1 MQEVAEVRHDLE
13 DTRVEQ
19 PTVLVGRRHDAA
31 VVVAM
36 ELQQGRCNVRL
47 GLAHAIEERSERAQD
62 RAVVLERCGE
72 AALETGVQLV
82 TARGVEREARR
93 PSAPQAIDQRELA
106 SAHEIV
112 RSWELEQAHVPA
124 LLPLLRVG
132 ERAYEGGRVRN
143 RERDRATHVR
153 RRGGAHGVGDLAS
166 PVVADEVN
174 LVAEAIDQGEGVGG
188 EGVEVVGTDD
198 RRGGVAAQPW
208 RDDAVGL
215 GKVLEERDGGRRVI
229 GEAVEEEERARVDR
243 AADERMNLAERQR
256 ERGAGQPLMRCVH
269 KSDQL

>member
-1 MQEVAEVRHDLE
+1 MQEVTEVRHDLE

-19 PTVLVGRRHDAA
+19 STVLVGRRHDAA
-31 VVVAM
+31 VVAAM
-36 ELQQGRCNVRL
+36 ELQQGCCNVRL
-47 GLAHAIEERSERAQD
+47 GLAHAIEERREWAHD
-62 RAVVLERCGE
+62 RAVVLERCGQ

-174 LVAEAIDQGEGVGG
+174 LAAEAIDQGEGIGG

-208 RDDAVGL
+208 RDDAVCL
-215 GKVLEERDGGRRVI
+215 GEVLEEWDGGRRVI
-229 GEAVEEEERARVDR
+229 REAVEEEKRTGADR
-243 AADERMNLAERQR
+243 TADERVNLAERQR
-256 ERGAGQPLMRCVH
+256 ERGA
-269 KSDQL
+269 DQLLMQCA

>member
-1 MQEVAEVRHDLE
+1 
-13 DTRVEQ
+13 
-19 PTVLVGRRHDAA
+19 
-31 VVVAM
+31 
-36 ELQQGRCNVRL
+36 
-47 GLAHAIEERSERAQD
+47 
-62 RAVVLERCGE
+62 LERCGE

-93 PSAPQAIDQRELA
+93 PSAPQAIDQREVA

-112 RSWELEQAHVPA
+112 RSWELEQAHIPA

-153 RRGGAHGVGDLAS
+153 QRGGAHGVGDLAA
-166 PVVADEVN
+166 PVVADDVN
-174 LVAEAIDQGEGVGG
+174 LAAEAIDQGEGGGG
-188 EGVEVVGTDD
+188 EGGEVVGTDD

-215 GKVLEERDGGRRVI
+215 GEALEERDGGRRVI
-229 GEAVEEEERARVDR
+229 GEAVEEEERGRVDR
-243 AADERMNLAERQR
+243 AADGRGNLAGGQR
-256 ERGAGQPLMRCVH
+256 EGV
-269 KSDQL
+269 